1 MQPSP
6 TNLTLAAHNSKPGR
20 RILAALLA
28 AMALAIVAGS
38 ALAANMLTNGG
49 FEQNLSNGWGAIDL
63 TSADKRVCNQSYAGD
78 CSFKLVGDGNA
89 KTLRQTLTV
98 SGDLGDKFTL
108 SAWTKGKDLDLGT
121 GAVSVNVLISHVGD
135 GSSAQSFVLPAGSS
149 PWTKRKVTV
158 TAGADYDQI
167 IITIHTQ
174 TNVTGGKAW
183 FDQVKLAPKP

>member
-1 MQPSP
+1 
-6 TNLTLAAHNSKPGR
+6 
-20 RILAALLA
+20 
-28 AMALAIVAGS
+28 MALAIMAGS
-38 ALAANMLTNGG
+38 ALAANLLANGG

-78 CSFKLVGDGNA
+78 CSFKLVGDGTA

-108 SAWTKGKDLDLGT
+108 SAWTKGKALELGT
-121 GAVSVNVLISHVGD
+121 GAVSVRVQISHVGD
-135 GSSAQSFVLPAGSS
+135 GSNEQTFVLPPGSS
-149 PWTKRKVTV
+149 QWTKRKVTV
-158 TAGADYDQI
+158 TAGAAYDQI

-174 TNVTGGKAW
+174 TNVTSGKAW